1 MNISTK
7 KDKKMSIEGI
17 ITDREGM
24 WKALKEFLGT
34 EDISTGIKII
44 TQENEFIIIYENG
57 NIQEQIT
64 IIKGIIRVIL
74 NTNEITFYTWNS
86 QTTLIKRNGQ
96 VNTLKIQDRIQG
108 QNRSILKEIIRI
120 EELPSEGK
128 TRIHVYNRNLQ
139 PQLQSQP
146 QLRTQFQPG
155 RRLIQ
160 PTPTM
165 IRQTIIER
173 EEMNIIR
180 KRLGEE
186 RWLIDPQSGRY
197 VRGYIIPIR
206 NPNERPI
213 LVPPRMQTRNP
224 LTFSRTER
232 IIQPNMRTTRPVQ
245 ITRNGQIIP
254 NRMVKER
261 IDIDEGEDNSETVE
275 AKPMEIIDLEE
286 EEKKEEEKKEESEN
300 KVEDLKKVKV
310 QNDEDDDS
318 ATEELENPAGN
329 EEPVKMK

>member
-7 KDKKMSIEGI
+7 KDKKMSIERI

-108 QNRSILKEIIRI
+108 QNRTILKEIIRI

-180 KRLGEE
+180 RRLGEE

-254 NRMVKER
+254 NRMIKER
-261 IDIDEGEDNSETVE
+261 IDINEDEDNSETVE